1 MISEFKFYNELN
13 FFFKN
18 NEPFVV
24 FKKPSHNKIVCQ
36 QGDVVDGQISD
47 MHGKRGFIFMPFNS
61 NLNGYLLTPKT
72 TIETQ
77 FQLKLNK
84 NQNTDFAE
92 MLEGL
97 DIHLNF
103 THYCLTQ
110 DEEKVTLEDLSM

>member
-1 MISEFKFYNELN
+1 MISEFKFYKELN
-13 FFFKN
+13 FFLKN

-36 QGDVVDGQISD
+36 QGDVIDGQISD
-47 MHGKRGFIFMPFNS
+47 MLGKRGFIFMPFNS

-84 NQNTDFAE
+84 KQNTDFAVK
-92 MLEGL
+92 
-97 DIHLNF
+97 DFNSKKAHTLN
-103 THYCLTQ
+103 
-110 DEEKVTLEDLSM
+110 